1 MRRLIAFPC
10 EGETLVGTLDEADGD
25 TGLLIVSGGNE
36 VRTGSHRGM
45 AQLAARLAA
54 QGVPVFRFDRRGI
67 GDSTGENLGWSRSA
81 PEVHTAATCFRM
93 EASQLKRLIALG
105 NCDAATAL
113 AAFGQAAGL
122 DALILTNPWLSDRG
136 DDGLPPAPAIRAR
149 YLARLRDPA
158 SWTRLPNF
166 RKLFKGVSTLLQ
178 KRHEPDHAR
187 LFADLALPATVIL
200 AEGDATALAYKAA
213 MRGTFVHIRTASH
226 SFADAA
232 DELETAILEAIRRYS
247 AA

>member
-10 EGETLVGTLDEADGD
+10 EGETLVGTLDESDGT

-36 VRTGSHRGM
+36 IRAGSHRGM

-54 QGVPVFRFDRRGI
+54 QGVPVFRFDRRGV
-67 GDSTGENLGWSRSA
+67 GDSSGENGGWSQSA
-81 PEVHTAATCFRM
+81 PEVHAAATCFRM
-93 EASQLKRLIALG
+93 EAPHLETLIALG

-113 AAFGQAAGL
+113 AAFGQAAGV

-136 DDGLPPAPAIRAR
+136 SDGLPPAPAIRAR
-149 YLARLRDPA
+149 YLARLRDPV
-158 SWTRLPNF
+158 SWKKLPNF
-166 RKLFKGVSTLLQ
+166 RKLLKGLGALAR
-178 KRHEPDHAR
+178 KPREPDHAR

-213 MRGTFVHIRTASH
+213 LRGTFVHIRTSSH
-226 SFADAA
+226 SFADVA
-232 DELETAILEAIRRYS
+232 DELDTAILEAIRRYS